1 MTTPVDATALG
12 GALSAAAALLPK
24 LVCDD
29 APAAI
34 DFYVRAL
41 GAEVVE
47 RHDGDDGRV
56 HQSVLAAG
64 GIRFS
69 VKSADG
75 VDPAPTASDGSPVVL
90 QVEIEDVDPWA
101 ARFVAAGGE
110 VVFAVGDREYGRRD
124 GRFRD
129 PAGHVW
135 QLSGP
140 LPDGDG

>member
-47 RHDGDDGRV
+47 RHDLGVEGD
-56 HQSVLAAG
+56 
-64 GIRFS
+64 
-69 VKSADG
+69 
-75 VDPAPTASDGSPVVL
+75 
-90 QVEIEDVDPWA
+90 
-101 ARFVAAGGE
+101 
-110 VVFAVGDREYGRRD
+110 
-124 GRFRD
+124 
-129 PAGHVW
+129 
-135 QLSGP
+135 
-140 LPDGDG
+140 